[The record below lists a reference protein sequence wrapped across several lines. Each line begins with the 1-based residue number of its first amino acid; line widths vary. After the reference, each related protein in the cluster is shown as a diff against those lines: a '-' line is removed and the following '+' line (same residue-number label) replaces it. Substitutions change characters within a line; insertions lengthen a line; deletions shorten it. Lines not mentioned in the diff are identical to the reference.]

1 MATITTTMATA
12 TTMGTITGMT
22 MGRTT
27 PTPNP
32 PTGAAMLDD
41 FLTRAALAGVGLAVA
56 TGPLGAMVVWRRMA
70 YFGDATAHAAIL
82 GVALALATGL
92 PIGAGTLIV
101 ALAMAA
107 TVSTLAARGWAMDT
121 TLGVL
126 AHSALAF
133 GLVAVSFL
141 PTQRTDLS
149 ALLFGDILAVSR
161 MDLAYVWGGALIVA
175 GLLVIRWSAL
185 LTSTLSEDLAHASG
199 VNPDRERLVLT
210 LALAVVVAV
219 AIKVVGALLIA
230 AMLIIPAAAA
240 RGLARSP
247 ESMAAMAVVIGAG
260 ASLGGLAMS
269 LHLDTPAGPS
279 IITVA
284 ALVFTASAVM
294 GRLRG

>member
-1 MATITTTMATA
+1 
-12 TTMGTITGMT
+12 
-22 MGRTT
+22 
-27 PTPNP
+27 
-32 PTGAAMLDD
+32 MLDD
-41 FLTRAALAGVGLAVA
+41 FLTRAALAGVGLSLA

-92 PIGAGTLIV
+92 PMGAGTLVV

-141 PTQRTDLS
+141 PRQRTDLS
-149 ALLFGDILAVSR
+149 ALLFGDILAVSPA
-161 MDLAYVWGGALIVA
+161 DLGFIWAGSALVA
-175 GLLVIRWSAL
+175 ALLAWRWQAL
-185 LTSTLSEDLAHASG
+185 LTATLSEDLAHASG
-199 VNPDRERLVLT
+199 LNPDRERLVLT

-240 RGLARSP
+240 RGLARAP
-247 ESMAAMAVVIGAG
+247 ETMAALAVVLGAG
-260 ASLGGLAMS
+260 ASLGGLALS
-269 LHLDTPAGPS
+269 LQLDTPAGPS
-279 IITVA
+279 IVTVA
-284 ALVFTASAVM
+284 ALAFTASVM
-294 GRLRG
+294 LGRLRG